1 MQSWDATQVTS
12 EPPIQIGEPEALPVR
27 ETQSKDNDNM
37 FGKISLNLGDIK
49 LPETEPG
56 KDEEKMDIAPEEK
69 GESAEENSKVDSP
82 GMCILLVNRMIK
94 FKENWC
100 AFCCASLLPSV
111 DVLEGMFLQ
120 NYQVQIFVWGQLCCI
135 PQA

>member
-1 MQSWDATQVTS
+1 MTKVQSWDATEVTS
-12 EPPIQIGEPEALPVR
+12 EPPIQIGEPEPLPVR
-27 ETQSKDNDNM
+27 ETQSKENDNM

-56 KDEEKMDIAPEEK
+56 KDEEKMDSAPKEK

-94 FKENWC
+94 FKEN
-100 AFCCASLLPSV
+100 
-111 DVLEGMFLQ
+111 
-120 NYQVQIFVWGQLCCI
+120 
-135 PQA
+135 